1 MRKKSRVQK
10 KNKVTISKEKI
21 NQFKEAFDFLDKNKK
36 GIISFKDFLK
46 IRKIFLYPITEK
58 KMNKFVKE
66 IEEYDEGNM
75 NFKGFVDFMKRIIEY
90 VEENDESTLINN
102 IKDEIQK
109 VYLGKKRRRSTTND
123 RYYNKKKK
131 KKNCDKTYD
140 NIILIEDEDEDNN
153 NDDNFE
159 SFYSDNTFNIKKKL
173 NSTVSSKLF
182 DHDKKPDSLNK
193 FNNYEINNDSLFDNI
208 NEKKIIGKKKNNN
221 LFKNKIPNQNQP
233 KFIKEINSKNKKKGK
248 KQNQK
253 KNNKPKKASIEDNT
267 VFDVIVSKK
276 SLPSELVNEIE
287 CKDKMFIPKIN
298 SNNSI
303 NNSFNLSQSSLNK
316 KCDLNDSNLEQEYS
330 SSDLNNDSDNKNLNS
345 ETHNS
350 PKEKNLLVNV
360 NTINTINSMNSSN
373 DINRSKEDLLDFYS
387 TDKFNDEK
395 MEKIPNLPFKNNNLF
410 RKDFPDN
417 KSRNK
422 MDSSSQIPSH
432 NNSFHLTEHDNNFN
446 FYNNIYLNEV
456 TEITDITSNHYKYN
470 YNINMKNDFVVPK
483 ETDNDNIVE
492 TEKMEKK
499 SKSKSYEKFQNK
511 NVDVLNILELK
522 YKQNKKKEKI
532 IKSCTEVPYI
542 IIIDKRGINM
552 EEIKNSLPDDSMTAS
567 KDKSFSFASLLNN
580 DNNNEKNNENI
591 TKPLHLET
599 FQIQINNEAN
609 NFPQAKNERKI
620 KNDNGKKEKRDKN
633 KEKHLKKMRTDK
645 KRDINNNQKI
655 TSFIIKLRSGSNG
668 KRKNK
673 YFP

>member
-1 MRKKSRVQK
+1 MRKKSGVQK
-10 KNKVTISKEKI
+10 NKLAISKEKI

-36 GIISFKDFLK
+36 GIISYKDFLK

-75 NFKGFVDFMKRIIEY
+75 NFKGFVDFMKKIIEY
-90 VEENDESTLINN
+90 VEENDESTLFNN

-123 RYYNKKKK
+123 KYNDKKKK

-182 DHDKKPDSLNK
+182 DHDKKLDSLNK

-208 NEKKIIGKKKNNN
+208 NEKKIIGKKKVNN
-221 LFKNKIPNQNQP
+221 LFKNTILNQNQP
-233 KFIKEINSKNKKKGK
+233 IIIKDINSKNKKKGK
-248 KQNQK
+248 KPSQR
-253 KNNKPKKASIEDNT
+253 KNNKSKKASIEDNT
-267 VFDVIVSKK
+267 VFEIIIAKK
-276 SLPSELVNEIE
+276 NLPSELVNEIE

-298 SNNSI
+298 SNNSN
-303 NNSFNLSQSSLNK
+303 NNSFDLSLSSLNK
-316 KCDLNDSNLEQEYS
+316 KCDFNDSNLGQDYS
-330 SSDLNNDSDNKNLNS
+330 SSDLNDENKNLSS
-345 ETHNS
+345 ETHNF

-360 NTINTINSMNSSN
+360 NTINSINSINSSN
-373 DINRSKEDLLDFYS
+373 DINRSKEDLFDFYS

-417 KSRNK
+417 KRRNK
-422 MDSSSQIPSH
+422 LDSSSQISSH
-432 NNSFHLTEHDNNFN
+432 NNSFHLTERDNNFN

-483 ETDNDNIVE
+483 ETDNDSNVV
-492 TEKMEKK
+492 TEKVEKK

-511 NVDVLNILELK
+511 NVHVLNTLELK
-522 YKQNKKKEKI
+522 YKQNKKKDKI

-552 EEIKNSLPDDSMTAS
+552 EEIKNSLQDDSMTAS
-567 KDKSFSFASLLNN
+567 KDKSFSFASLLNS

-591 TKPLHLET
+591 SKPLHLET
-599 FQIQINNEAN
+599 FQLQINNEAN
-609 NFPQAKNERKI
+609 NFPQAKNERSI
-620 KNDNGKKEKRDKN
+620 KNDKAKKEKRDRN
-633 KEKHLKKMRTDK
+633 IEKHHKKMRTDK